1 MAKAAEPLPVKLIC
15 GAIYSAD
22 EVFEQART
30 MLQEAFGPIDLQ
42 SPAVAFDF
50 TDYYAEQM
58 GRDLLRRFVSF
69 EHLVGP
75 GVLASAKVRTNEI
88 EAEFARRCGGA
99 PARPVNLDPGYITEA
114 NLVLASMK
122 NFSHRIYLGDGVY
135 GEVTL
140 TYHKGRWQ
148 KLPWTFPDYASG
160 RYDDFLT
167 KARQLL
173 RSHQREERR

>member
-1 MAKAAEPLPVKLIC
+1 MAKAVEALPVKLIC

-22 EVFEQART
+22 GVFEQARA
-30 MLQEAFGPIDLQ
+30 MLEEAFGAIDLQ
-42 SPAVAFDF
+42 SPAMAFDF

-69 EHLVGP
+69 RQLVNP
-75 GVLASAKVRTNEI
+75 GVLASAKARTNEI
-88 EAEFARRCGGA
+88 EAEFARRRDA

-122 NFSHRIYLGDGVY
+122 DFSHRIYLGGGVY

-140 TYHKGRWQ
+140 MYHKGRWQ

-167 KARQLL
+167 EARQRL
-173 RSHQREERR
+173 RSNRREETR